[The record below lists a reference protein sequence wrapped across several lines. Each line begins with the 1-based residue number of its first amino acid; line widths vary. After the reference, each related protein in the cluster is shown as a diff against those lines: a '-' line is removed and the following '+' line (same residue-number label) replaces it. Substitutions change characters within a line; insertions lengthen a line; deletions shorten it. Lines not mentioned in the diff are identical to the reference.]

1 MDFVEMNNAPSRII
15 YLTGDVEDTSI
26 ADVCKQIISISE
38 FDSAMIYKYRQYE
51 PQPIQL
57 HIQSFGG
64 SIHDMWALIDTI
76 ETSVTP
82 VETYCSGY
90 CMSAASLIFLAGH
103 YRYMYKHS
111 SMMFHQMSVGT
122 WGKINDFRLEQSHF
136 DSMHK
141 DIIKYIKKHTKLDK
155 KFFERFDKK
164 KEDVYL
170 TAKKCLKYGV
180 CDCIVD
186 ETDNRKLMK
195 FIREQQKA
203 QEAQNE
209 ECLCV
214 DDLNN
219 LIGG

>member
-1 MDFVEMNNAPSRII
+1 MDIIEMNNAPSRII
-15 YLTGDVEDTSI
+15 YLSGDVEDTSI
-26 ADVCKQIISISE
+26 ADVCKQILSINE
-38 FDSAMIYKYRQYE
+38 FDNAMMYKYRQYNI
-51 PQPIQL
+51 QPIQL

-76 ETSVTP
+76 EASDTP
-82 VETYCSGY
+82 VATFCSGY

-136 DSMHK
+136 DAMHK
-141 DIIKYIKKHTKLDK
+141 DIIKYIKRHTKLDK
-155 KFFERFDKK
+155 KFFKRFDKN

-186 ETDNRKLMK
+186 TTDNRELMQNIMK
-195 FIREQQKA
+195 Q
-203 QEAQNE
+203 QEAQNQ
-209 ECLCV
+209 ECLCA